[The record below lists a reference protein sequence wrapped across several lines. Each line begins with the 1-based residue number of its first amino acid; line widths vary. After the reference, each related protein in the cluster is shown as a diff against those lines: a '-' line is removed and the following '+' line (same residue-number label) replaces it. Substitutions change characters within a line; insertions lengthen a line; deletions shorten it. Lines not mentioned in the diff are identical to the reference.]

1 MFNFET
7 ELVESISKRCTDLRS
22 NSSFRQDDIADKS
35 AISKI
40 ENMKYNEGDNFITHT
55 VLEAYEITFNISKE
69 EIIFG
74 SESEFEEL
82 LLGFFNNMF
91 RLVSRRNLDVD
102 MHRYKKG
109 AFSQL
114 DIKLQRAVI
123 ALANFFGEYNIQR
136 YNFLKSDETF
146 MDCVNKEWDK
156 TIYVGGKGYNIG
168 RNCSSKPI
176 NEDTVIDIVDMEE
189 KLWMICSDKFI
200 RSFRQYLAKNLFN
213 DFKYSSMNSVI
224 YSWVEEQFIQHI
236 VPDVVEKLKNNSIFK
251 IGIMVKDL
259 IERFLYEDIPE
270 SYQKTIPLQIKREK
284 SVEINLNNDFEKFNL
299 DTELKRKERAELFEN
314 LLKSGKFL
322 VLSDE
327 EKEEYEKI
335 GIIIKEVPEYIETR
349 EVDIDAIIDQAIVT
363 KYWGKSTSVPIST
376 IESSP
381 IYRSSDFNSFEEMR
395 AFDRDWYDFTHF
407 TNMNIPGYFT
417 NNSQIMSRWQARLNE
432 EIHEAIE
439 TFIIIQNNLLR
450 LVTEKELRRFS
461 K

>member
-1 MFNFET
+1 
-7 ELVESISKRCTDLRS
+7 
-22 NSSFRQDDIADKS
+22 
-35 AISKI
+35 
-40 ENMKYNEGDNFITHT
+40 
-55 VLEAYEITFNISKE
+55 
-69 EIIFG
+69 
-74 SESEFEEL
+74 
-82 LLGFFNNMF
+82 
-91 RLVSRRNLDVD
+91 
-102 MHRYKKG
+102 
-109 AFSQL
+109 
-114 DIKLQRAVI
+114 
-123 ALANFFGEYNIQR
+123 
-136 YNFLKSDETF
+136 
-146 MDCVNKEWDK
+146 
-156 TIYVGGKGYNIG
+156 
-168 RNCSSKPI
+168 
-176 NEDTVIDIVDMEE
+176 
-189 KLWMICSDKFI
+189 
-200 RSFRQYLAKNLFN
+200 
-213 DFKYSSMNSVI
+213 MNSVI